1 MDESKI
7 KVDTTRADMSA
18 EARGAKADPVVTEI
32 VRNGVIAVTEEMK
45 TNLMRTA
52 YNWIVYEG
60 LDFTVGLYTAQ
71 GDTVS
76 IGMGLPMFIRGMAE
90 VIRAKLR
97 HFGADNI
104 HPGDI
109 LITNDGYLTGSHLYH
124 VTLSMPVF
132 HNGRLIA
139 WTSCM
144 AHWLSIGGTL
154 GGVTTDI
161 FSEGLQIPILKIQS
175 QGKLND
181 DLIEIIKMNCQLPH
195 QAMGDLRAQLTA
207 VRSGEKRFL
216 EMVNRYGVDEVL
228 GSIDAIMDAQEK
240 AARERTRSIPDGTY
254 EAESFMDDDALEIG
268 KRIPIKVKVIVAGDR
283 MTIDLSDVSRQ
294 VRGFYNSG
302 FATGLGAAQVAYKC
316 IAAPTDYPITDGSFR
331 SLDIVLPPGRVVSAI
346 RPAPLRVWM
355 TIPMTIIDTVFKA
368 LLPAI
373 PGRVIAGHFADLG
386 IAQIYGY
393 VPELKQLIIT
403 AIGPA
408 GGGWGA
414 KMTEDGV
421 SATVCINDGDTHS
434 APVELLETKY
444 PIYFDRYALI
454 QDSGGPGRNRGG
466 LGAQFAVRMRHGL
479 TMHTNIERVHCRP
492 WGLAGG
498 GPGTGNHVSVIRSG
512 VTKADYPNA
521 KIFNTRLEPGDG
533 FVVQPGG
540 GGGFGPP
547 WERPAEKVREDVRQ
561 GYVSL
566 AAAERDYGVVL
577 RGDRLIL
584 DEDATKRLRARMMS
598 EGEAK

>member
-1 MDESKI
+1 
-7 KVDTTRADMSA
+7 
-18 EARGAKADPVVTEI
+18 
-32 VRNGVIAVTEEMK
+32 
-45 TNLMRTA
+45 
-52 YNWIVYEG
+52 
-60 LDFTVGLYTAQ
+60 
-71 GDTVS
+71 
-76 IGMGLPMFIRGMAE
+76 
-90 VIRAKLR
+90 
-97 HFGADNI
+97 
-104 HPGDI
+104 
-109 LITNDGYLTGSHLYH
+109 
-124 VTLSMPVF
+124 
-132 HNGRLIA
+132 
-139 WTSCM
+139 M

-373 PGRVIAGHFADLG
+373 PRPRHRRALRRSRHRADLRLR
-386 IAQIYGY
+386 ARSSSSSSS
-393 VPELKQLIIT
+393 PPS
-403 AIGPA
+403 GPT

-454 QDSGGPGRNRGG
+454 QDSGGAGPEPRRARRRVRGAHAPRAHHAHQYRARALPA
-466 LGAQFAVRMRHGL
+466 LGARRRRAGHRQPCLGDPLGRQP
-479 TMHTNIERVHCRP
+479 RP
-492 WGLAGG
+492 TTPTPRSSTRGSSPA
-498 GPGTGNHVSVIRSG
+498 TGSSSS
-512 VTKADYPNA
+512 P
-521 KIFNTRLEPGDG
+521 
-533 FVVQPGG
+533 
-540 GGGFGPP
+540 
-547 WERPAEKVREDVRQ
+547 
-561 GYVSL
+561 
-566 AAAERDYGVVL
+566 AAAAGSARPGSG
-577 RGDRLIL
+577 RRRRC
-584 DEDATKRLRARMMS
+584 AKTCARAMS
-598 EGEAK
+598 ASQPPKGTMAWCCGAIDLY